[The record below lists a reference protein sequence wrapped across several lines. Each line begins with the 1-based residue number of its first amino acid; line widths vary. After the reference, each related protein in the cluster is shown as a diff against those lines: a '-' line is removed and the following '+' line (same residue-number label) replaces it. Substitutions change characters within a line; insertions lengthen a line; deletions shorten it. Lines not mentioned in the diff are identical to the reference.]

1 MARKEDAKMREEYE
15 AIARRALQDAE
26 DSMRTS
32 RTLREPS
39 VTERYRQEALAW
51 VEIAKAATGL
61 LVAVDDP
68 KETPAR
74 TAARALLSRLNNTKE
89 DRHG

>member
-1 MARKEDAKMREEYE
+1 MARKEDAELKDEYE

-32 RTLREPS
+32 RNLREPS
-39 VTERYRQEALAW
+39 VTERYRQQALAW

-61 LVAVDDP
+61 LVAVDDT
-68 KETPAR
+68 KE
-74 TAARALLSRLNNTKE
+74 TAARALLSRLNNTPE
-89 DRHG
+89 DKHA